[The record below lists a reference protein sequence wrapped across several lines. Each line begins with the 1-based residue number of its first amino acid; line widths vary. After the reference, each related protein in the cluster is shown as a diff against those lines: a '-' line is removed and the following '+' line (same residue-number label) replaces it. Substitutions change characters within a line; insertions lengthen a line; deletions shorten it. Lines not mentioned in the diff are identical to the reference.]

1 MLVPSPWEGKVQD
14 IKDSRLFW
22 LNELGKNVYCLLW
35 QRLPEHNLPLTYD
48 IYVISFHLERVNVE
62 WINTQASKTDAPII
76 VLSDSNYYDCPFPK
90 NVYCY
95 TYYWW
100 HYQLEQLQEWFPHK
114 QTKNIN
120 KKFSAICNRITQS
133 KLLVTTSLLEIAYQD
148 SIIKLSDWEGQ
159 DSRLKTGNVQLDNIF
174 DNFYN
179 KWFGT
184 IIDLKDTKDFINQQN
199 YSANPWT
206 DVYQCCA
213 LHFTNES
220 FHYSYMQNTIGHY
233 NYPGPFIT
241 EKTLKCLAGATGFV
255 PVGQFDTYNKLAE
268 LGFEFDYGFDTS
280 FDSDNG
286 NITRLEKIINLVYYL
301 NNYTAEEI
309 YNLTK
314 NSSEHNQ
321 EHVYS
326 RKFYDICDHHNSE
339 TMDVI
344 LATFT

>member
-1 MLVPSPWEGKVQD
+1 MLVPLPESGTSSTIDLSNQTWLKDLKGKVWFD
-14 IKDSRLFW
+14 LW
-22 LNELGKNVYCLLW
+22 LRWPTHDLPTGYEL
-35 QRLPEHNLPLTYD
+35 
-48 IYVISFHLERVNVE
+48 YVTSFHLEAVDIK
-62 WINTQASKTDAPII
+62 WLHKQASFIDAPIL
-76 VLSDSNYYDCPFPK
+76 VLSDSAQYDCPLPD
-90 NVYCY
+90 NVHYF

-100 HYQLEQLQEWFPHK
+100 HHQLELIKQWFPHK
-114 QTKNIN
+114 KTKNIT

-133 KLLVTTSLLEIAYQD
+133 KLLVTASLLEIAYQD

-159 DSRLKTGNVQLDNIF
+159 DSRLKTGNVQLDDIV

-220 FHYSYMQNTIGHY
+220 FHYSYMQDEIGHY

-241 EKTLKCLAGATGFV
+241 EKTLKCLAGGTGFV
-255 PVGQFDTYNKLAE
+255 PIGQFDTYNKLAE
-268 LGFEFDYGFDTS
+268 LGFQFEYDFDTS
-280 FDSDNG
+280 FDFDNG
-286 NITRLEKIINLVYYL
+286 NITRLEKIVKLVHFL

-309 YNLTK
+309 YNFTK
-314 NSSEHNQ
+314 TSSEYNQ

-326 RKFYDICDHHNSE
+326 NKFYKNCESHNDE
-339 TMDVI
+339 IINTI
-344 LATFT
+344 LSKFK